1 MQISYPQ
8 NDAIYPLQLECPCCG
23 HRTVVT
29 RAEHHYVC
37 LNCHWQR
44 NLSWGGS
51 RTLGNVLFFVITLFL
66 VVVIFG

>member
-1 MQISYPQ
+1 MQTSYPQ

-23 HRTVVT
+23 HRAVVT

-37 LNCHWQR
+37 LSCNWQR
-44 NLSWGGS
+44 DVSRGGPP
-51 RTLGNVLFFVITLFL
+51 TLGNVLFFIITLFL

>member
-1 MQISYPQ
+1 MKILYPQ
-8 NDAIYPLQLECPCCG
+8 DDTLHPLQLECPRCG

-37 LNCHWQR
+37 LNCNWER
-44 NLSWGGS
+44 NVSRGGLP
-51 RTLGNVLFFVITLFL
+51 TLGNFLLFIITLFL